1 VNASVVAPEMMRLRM
16 NDRENKAIWTS
27 NSIRHCLRI
36 APLAASHVSQF
47 FSLEDWAGNSVGRP
61 RRHGSATVDIFSM
74 ARERPA
80 LNSNTGKV
88 GHDACELRPQ
98 INSSAAWFINA

>member
-27 NSIRHCLRI
+27 NSIHRCVRI

-47 FSLEDWAGNSVGRP
+47 SCWKIWSEDLSEGR
-61 RRHGSATVDIFSM
+61 
-74 ARERPA
+74 
-80 LNSNTGKV
+80 SNTDRPPPTSEHGVRPYLNLKTSKV
-88 GHDACELRPQ
+88 GHDAREWRPQ
-98 INSSAAWFINA
+98 INSSAASFINA